1 MYRLRGPAA
10 VRSSGSLEKQ
20 SSPTPR
26 RWSLGRRPLPG
37 WRFHPNRPASG
48 APDRQTIGG
57 GAPDRP
63 GSQSSPPAAARGP
76 RAPQTAFGSTEV
88 ANRGS
93 DQAFGASFIS
103 QNLLRFSSSTVLS
116 PSFSRIG
123 IPCQHALQLRDGN
136 FQFRRNPVRV
146 PPLIFVAQR
155 AIVPERAF
163 LFTREPLPDG
173 FAVSPIVRQNR
184 SDVMQLVGSRHQ
196 PCLGIG
202 ILHLAQIAFLPL
214 HPLRLR
220 LNERIRTAL
229 HNLRYP
235 RTKPLPDFPQP
246 RHAAAV
252 FHHIMQQRCNRHV
265 LITARFEHQ

>member
-1 MYRLRGPAA
+1 MDSPRAPAA
-10 VRSSGSLEKQ
+10 GRSSGSLEKQ

-37 WRFHPNRPASG
+37 WLFHPNRPASG
-48 APDRQTIGG
+48 APARQTICG

-63 GSQSSPPAAARGP
+63 GSQSSPPAAPRGP

-136 FQFRRNPVRV
+136 FQFTRNAVRV
-146 PPLIFVAQR
+146 PPLIFIAQR

-173 FAVSPIVRQNR
+173 FTVSPIVCQNR
-184 SDVMQLVGSRHQ
+184 SDVMQFVRSRHQ
-196 PCLGIG
+196 SRLRISMF
-202 ILHLAQIAFLPL
+202 HLAPL
-214 HPLRLR
+214 
-220 LNERIRTAL
+220 
-229 HNLRYP
+229 
-235 RTKPLPDFPQP
+235 
-246 RHAAAV
+246 
-252 FHHIMQQRCNRHV
+252 
-265 LITARFEHQ
+265 